1 MARGVKKVPGA
12 PADASGRKD
21 GRRAMLLYLMPD
33 VIKAL
38 KMAALERDR
47 PAYEIAEEA
56 IGKCLKL
63 DSKRSKD

>member
-1 MARGVKKVPGA
+1 MSAA

-38 KMAALERDR
+38 KMAALERDQA
-47 PAYEIAEEA
+47 AYEIAEEA
-56 IGKCLKL
+56 ISTHLKQ
-63 DSKRSKD
+63 KR